1 MIPRQAKCTRT
12 YTLLPYTPLF
22 RSVLGSAR
30 RLARDQRVID
40 QHAEFAGEM
49 VVADA
54 RLAQRRFAR
63 ARTQTH
69 GTDAI
74 GDTHQAFQKLRNVAL
89 GEPEVAMTFLRF
101 NRDEPGVEKFRQM
114 GTRSLLG
121 DAGAGGQPGCG
132 ECLTG

>member
-69 GTDAI
+69 GT
-74 GDTHQAFQKLRNVAL
+74 RS
-89 GEPEVAMTFLRF
+89 
-101 NRDEPGVEKFRQM
+101 DEHTSELQ
-114 GTRSLLG
+114 SLMRISYAVFCLKKKT
-121 DAGAGGQPGCG
+121 A
-132 ECLTG
+132 ERYSLHCLTVDDIRPYCQISPINCLI

>member
-1 MIPRQAKCTRT
+1 
-12 YTLLPYTPLF
+12 
-22 RSVLGSAR
+22 
-30 RLARDQRVID
+30 
-40 QHAEFAGEM
+40 M

-89 GEPEVAMTFLRF
+89 GEPEVAMTSLRF
-101 NRDEPGVEKFRQM
+101 NREELGVEQFRQM

-121 DAGAGGQPGCG
+121 DARSEEHTSELQSLMRNAYAVF
-132 ECLTG
+132 CLKKQTDHRRE